1 MLNSEKTSLHPALVG
16 NVGNQ
21 LGVPVTSCNIDIPAQ
36 AVEIARL
43 RGEVNSLCLRLSEP
57 IPYAVPTEQ
66 THTIHYHDRYSDRF
80 LVSDVNCA
88 LLLADSE
95 KRYRT
100 LFDLSPVA
108 VYVIDDVGI
117 VRDFNRHAAE
127 LWGRVPVRGDTD
139 ERFCGSYKLFR
150 PDGSLMPHDQT
161 PMAAI
166 LSGQIDEVRDVEVV
180 IERPDGSRITVV
192 VNIVPVKNVDG
203 KTTGVIN
210 CFYDVTERSHME
222 GKIRSQAAEMAELH
236 RRKDEFLA
244 TLSHELRNP
253 LAPIASAMRFLRSQ
267 SGETPVQRTAYEV
280 IERQT
285 GQLVRLIDEL
295 MEVSRITTG
304 KIRITKQ
311 NIMVSEVVSR
321 AVETIQPLV
330 DERGH
335 DLIISLP
342 QEPLWLHADP
352 DRLEQVLINLISNA
366 AKYTNQGG
374 RIWVT
379 VSQRDSFIEMQVRDS
394 GVGISN
400 ELLPHVFDLFTQ
412 ADRSLDLSR
421 GGLGIGLCLV
431 KRLVELHDGCISATS
446 VLGQGSEFTVSM
458 TGISA
463 PANVAPCATS
473 PSTMYLGHSSRV
485 MIVDDNKDAADI
497 LAALLQAQGFEVR
510 VTYEGATALDAVLAY
525 APHVVMLDI
534 GLPGLNGYDVARA
547 IRAHNSLDNVVLIA
561 ATGYGSE
568 SDRLK
573 SFEAGFNHHFV
584 KPVSFTG
591 LLEVIGVATNEETAM
606 AGMNRSH

>member
-1 MLNSEKTSLHPALVG
+1 MLNPENILSPPAIVG
-16 NVGNQ
+16 NVENQ
-21 LGVPVTSCNIDIPAQ
+21 WDVPVTACNIDIPAQ
-36 AVEIARL
+36 IVEMSRL
-43 RGEVNSLCLRLSEP
+43 RGEVNSLYLRLGEP
-57 IPYAVPTEQ
+57 IRYTVPTEH
-66 THTIHYHDRYSDRF
+66 THTIHYHDRYNDRL
-80 LVSDVNCA
+80 LVSDVNCS

-139 ERFCGSYKLFR
+139 ERFCGSFKLFR

-166 LSGQIDEVRDVEVV
+166 LNGQIDEVRDVEVV
-180 IERPDGSRITVV
+180 IERPDGSRIIVV

-236 RRKDEFLA
+236 HRKDEFLA

-253 LAPIASAMRFLRSQ
+253 LAPIASAMQLLRRQ
-267 SGETPVQRTAYEV
+267 QGETPVQRMAYEV

-295 MEVSRITTG
+295 MEVSRITSG

-330 DERGH
+330 DEREH
-335 DLIISLP
+335 DLIISVP

-352 DRLEQVLINLISNA
+352 DRLEQVLVNLLSNA
-366 AKYTNQGG
+366 AKYTPKGG
-374 RIWVT
+374 RLWIT
-379 VSQRDSFIEMQVRDS
+379 VSQRDNFVLMQVRDC
-394 GVGISN
+394 GVGIADA
-400 ELLPHVFDLFTQ
+400 LLPHVFDLFTQ

-431 KRLVELHDGCISATS
+431 KRLVELHAGSISATS

-458 TGISA
+458 AGISA
-463 PANVAPCATS
+463 PTHAPPCERS
-473 PSTMYLGHSSRV
+473 PFTPYHGHSSRV

-497 LAALLQAQGFEVR
+497 LAALLEAQGFEVR
-510 VTYEGATALDAVLAY
+510 VTYEGTTALDAVLAY

-547 IRAHNSLDNVVLIA
+547 IRAHNSLDDIVLIA

-584 KPVSFTG
+584 KPVSLTG
-591 LLEVIGVATNEETAM
+591 LLEVIDAVANEERATAR
-606 AGMNRSH
+606 MNGSH